1 MQLATPFLNQ
11 MAKKE
16 DEGCMMLGKS
26 LGTFP
31 LGLFQ
36 QRKINNILLSLY
48 HEG

>member
-1 MQLATPFLNQ
+1 

-26 LGTFP
+26 LSTFA

-36 QRKINNILLSLY
+36 QTQD
-48 HEG
+48 